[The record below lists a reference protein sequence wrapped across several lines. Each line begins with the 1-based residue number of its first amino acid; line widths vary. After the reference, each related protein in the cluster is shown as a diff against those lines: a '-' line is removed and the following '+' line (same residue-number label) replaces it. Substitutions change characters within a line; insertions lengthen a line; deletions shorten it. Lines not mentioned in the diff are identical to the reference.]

1 MMGPL
6 SFFMAAALVG
16 SSVGADEI
24 SPNLGVYDK
33 VPGLSSSPY
42 YGFKVR
48 EYGSEEWL
56 DTFALLTEC
65 TAEKLCN
72 TTPSAFSS
80 LNGWSNT
87 YLNFEMKDGAD
98 IEIRVTKLADGQV
111 EDIKK
116 AVVHPEKAADECE
129 YKMAV

>member
-1 MMGPL
+1 
-6 SFFMAAALVG
+6 MAAALVG
-16 SSVGADEI
+16 SSVGADDT
-24 SPNLGVYDK
+24 SSNLGVYDK

-48 EYGSEEWL
+48 EHGSEEWL

-87 YLNFEMKDGAD
+87 YLNFEMKDGANV
-98 IEIRVTKLADGQV
+98 EIRITKLADGQV
-111 EDIKK
+111 EDIEK
-116 AVVHPEKAADECE
+116 AVVHPEKAADELE
-129 YKMAV
+129 DTLR

>member
-1 MMGPL
+1 MVNQAEQTGVRFPQGSL
-6 SFFMAAALVG
+6 LVEAVEG
-16 SSVGADEI
+16 N
-24 SPNLGVYDK
+24 PNLNVYDK
-33 VPGLSSSPY
+33 VPGLSPSPY
-42 YGFKVR
+42 YSFKVR

-87 YLNFEMKDGAD
+87 YLNFEMKNGAGG
-98 IEIRVTKLADGQV
+98 RCYGVLSAQNL
-111 EDIKK
+111 
-116 AVVHPEKAADECE
+116 EKFQA
-129 YKMAV
+129 